1 MQIQKREAFTLIEL
15 AVVILIVSVLAA
27 VAIPI
32 MNGRIDSAKWT
43 EGKAGLGTIATALR
57 GYAAEKR
64 GAGTYGAELP
74 ALETLGFSAEDLQG
88 KYFSI
93 SDYEVSISS
102 FTSSGTPEL
111 TYTLT
116 ATAPAGIIPPSVT
129 LDNAGNW
136 TP

>member
-1 MQIQKREAFTLIEL
+1 MQKRKAFTLIEL
-15 AVVILIVSVLAA
+15 TVVILIAAVLAA
-27 VAIPI
+27 IVIPI
-32 MNGRIDSAKWT
+32 MNVRIDSARWT
-43 EGKAGLGTIATALR
+43 EGKAALGTIATALKI
-57 GYAAEKR
+57 YASEKR
-64 GAGTYGAELP
+64 GAGTYGPGLP
-74 ALETLGFSAEDLQG
+74 TLEMLGLRAEDMQG

-102 FTSSGTPEL
+102 FASGGTPEL

-116 ATAPAGIIPPSVT
+116 ATASAGVLPPSVT

>member
-1 MQIQKREAFTLIEL
+1 MQKGEAFTLIEL
-15 AVVILIVSVLAA
+15 AIVILIVAVLAA
-27 VAIPI
+27 VVIPI
-32 MNGRIDSAKWT
+32 MNVRIDSAKWT
-43 EGKAGLGTIATALR
+43 EGKAALGTIATALK

-64 GAGTYGAELP
+64 GAGSYGPGLP
-74 ALETLGFSAEDLQG
+74 TLDTLGFSAEDLQG

-102 FTSSGTPEL
+102 FNSSGTPEL

-116 ATAPAGIIPPSVT
+116 ATAPAEVIPPSVT

>member
-1 MQIQKREAFTLIEL
+1 MQKRKAFTLIEL

-27 VAIPI
+27 VVIPI
-32 MNGRIDSAKWT
+32 MNVRINSAKWA
-43 EGKAGLGTIATALR
+43 EGKAALGTIATALR
-57 GYAAEKR
+57 GYTTEKR
-64 GAGTYGAELP
+64 GAGTYGPGLP

-102 FTSSGTPEL
+102 FTSGGTPEL

-116 ATAPAGIIPPSVT
+116 ATAPAGVIPPSVT

>member
-1 MQIQKREAFTLIEL
+1 MQKGKAFTLIEL
-15 AVVILIVSVLAA
+15 VVVILIVAVLAA
-27 VAIPI
+27 VGIPI
-32 MNGRIDSAKWT
+32 MTVRIDSAKWT
-43 EGKAGLGTIATALR
+43 EGKSALGTIATALR

-64 GAGTYGAELP
+64 GAGIYGPGLP
-74 ALETLGFSAEDLQG
+74 TLETLRFRAEDLQG

-93 SDYEVSISS
+93 SDYEISISS
-102 FTSSGTPEL
+102 FALGGSPEL

-116 ATAPAGIIPPSVT
+116 ATAPAGVIPASVT

>member
-1 MQIQKREAFTLIEL
+1 MREKKGFTLIEL
-15 AVVILIVSVLAA
+15 MVVVAIVSILAA
-27 VAIPI
+27 VVVP
-32 MNGRIDSAKWT
+32 MMKGRIDSAKWS
-43 EGKAGLGTIATALR
+43 EGKAALGTIATVLR

-64 GAGTYGAELP
+64 SAGTYGPGLP
-74 ALETLGFSAEDLQG
+74 TLETLGFSSEDLQG
-88 KYFSI
+88 TYFSI

-102 FTSSGTPEL
+102 FNSSGTPEL

-116 ATAPAGIIPPSVT
+116 ATAPAGVIPPSVT

>member
-1 MQIQKREAFTLIEL
+1 MQKRKAFTLIEL
-15 AVVILIVSVLAA
+15 AVVILIVAVLAA
-27 VAIPI
+27 VVIPI
-32 MNGRIDSAKWT
+32 MNVRIDSAKWT
-43 EGKAGLGTIATALR
+43 EGKATLGTIATALR

-64 GAGTYGAELP
+64 DAGTYGAGLP
-74 ALETLGFSAEDLQG
+74 TLEALGFSTEDLQG

-93 SDYEVSISS
+93 SDYEVSVSG
-102 FTSSGTPEL
+102 FNSSGTPEL

-116 ATAPAGIIPPSVT
+116 ATAPAGVIPPSVT